1 MKKSCLDCKYEDVDC
16 YSIVG
21 KCIDAEKLVPK
32 TCSNCKYVKPN
43 GFYHC
48 SHDVAEDC
56 ISNSLWEPKE
66 EVTMEKTC
74 RTCKDSEDVSGITP
88 RWVCKRNMGNLCG
101 MKYKYWEPREEEIM
115 SNNHIEPN
123 SPPKRESKVEKLYT
137 TGQMIDLLEEKK
149 ELFAETFVTH
159 DLCVG
164 WCNLTLCWLYKDTK
178 KYHAKFEIIGCGKDQ
193 WRIIEPE
200 PQKVSFVEAFKF
212 EKLHANEWH
221 NYKSVETD
229 RIIHTMLDATL
240 KEIDGL
246 WIID

>member
-1 MKKSCLDCKYEDVDC
+1 
-16 YSIVG
+16 
-21 KCIDAEKLVPK
+21 
-32 TCSNCKYVKPN
+32 
-43 GFYHC
+43 
-48 SHDVAEDC
+48 
-56 ISNSLWEPKE
+56 
-66 EVTMEKTC
+66 MEKTC

-101 MKYKYWEPREEEIM
+101 MKYKYWEPREEEKM
-115 SNNHIEPN
+115 SNNHIEAN
-123 SPPKRESKVEKLYT
+123 SPPKREEKVEKLYT
-137 TGQMIDLLEEKK
+137 TGQMFEMLEQNNR
-149 ELFAETFVTH
+149 LRATVT
-159 DLCVG
+159 CRYGTINIGVNSNG
-164 WCNLTLCWLYKDTK
+164 F
-178 KYHAKFEIIGCGKDQ
+178 FEITSPNGADGFEGNIEIGAK
-193 WRIIEPE
+193 WSIIEPE